1 MMRPD
6 RALRIA
12 QAVRAISRLP
22 QLDRRRIRAEF
33 ERRFTSRR
41 MAEDYVRHYQML
53 AARSANQAAR
63 AVAGAQERDQLSVG
77 QVPPMEAQRNAV
89 DTRTGE
95 NGL

>member
-1 MMRPD
+1 MRPD

-53 AARSANQAAR
+53 AARPAR
-63 AVAGAQERDQLSVG
+63 QTVRELVDVQEADRPSVS
-77 QVPPMEAQRNAV
+77 QVPLIDEADRDAV
-89 DTRTGE
+89 SAG
-95 NGL
+95 